1 MIRMVKAMKRSG
13 HHYRIANPVRFFI
26 FILICTL
33 MIMFAGYSILGA
45 GHADAAAVR
54 TYAQVTIND
63 GDNLW
68 SIVEQYNPDSNINVQ
83 NAIYDI
89 YEINDITA
97 DDLQPGDKIFV
108 PIY

>member
-1 MIRMVKAMKRSG
+1 MKRSG

-26 FILICTL
+26 FILVCTL

-45 GHADAAAVR
+45 GHADAATVR

-83 NAIYDI
+83 N
-89 YEINDITA
+89 EIGRA
-97 DDLQPGDKIFV
+97 HV
-108 PIY
+108 